1 MREKERKEKLVE
13 ELGVYLEKTHQLTP
27 LATRLYA
34 LLMLCPRSGH
44 SFDEIVELSQASKS
58 SVSTNINLL
67 LNNGSVEYFTKPG
80 ERKRYFRLSKNYL
93 KIRMENYKH
102 QLEEELKFLEK
113 IDEFNIEYNNAKY
126 EKHKEFGKIY
136 KEYIV
141 TQHQNLKRTI
151 TKMNQLER
159 QII

>member
-1 MREKERKEKLVE
+1 
-13 ELGVYLEKTHQLTP
+13 
-27 LATRLYA
+27 
-34 LLMLCPRSGH
+34 MLCPRSGH

-102 QLEEELKFLEK
+102 QLEEELKIGRASCRERVK
-113 IDEFNIEYNNAKY
+113 KKDVDVSYTRENK
-126 EKHKEFGKIY
+126 
-136 KEYIV
+136 
-141 TQHQNLKRTI
+141 KRGTRAI
-151 TKMNQLER
+151 
-159 QII
+159 